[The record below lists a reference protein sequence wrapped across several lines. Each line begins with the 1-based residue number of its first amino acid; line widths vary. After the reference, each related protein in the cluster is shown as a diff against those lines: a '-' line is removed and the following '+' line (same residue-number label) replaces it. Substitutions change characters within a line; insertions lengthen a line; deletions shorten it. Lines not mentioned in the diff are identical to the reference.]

1 MAGPKAKK
9 KKQQQ
14 QKHGVDF
21 KKIKRKVGR
30 KLPPPKN
37 ATNIQ
42 IKSKAIIL
50 PEQSVAI
57 EKAGSATSKKGLV
70 LDDLLKQTSHY
81 NSKVRR
87 DALTGI
93 KELILKHPGELKAHK
108 FALIEKLSQRIGDE
122 DRMVK
127 ETLYELLK
135 LVIFPGCK
143 EDIQGSLI
151 LRMMTYI
158 FRAMTHFSVEA
169 RLMAFKFLD
178 LVVQNNSSTF
188 LFYAEKILQNY
199 EDILRSDLF
208 NMQDKSKVKN
218 ALLGLVRC
226 LSILLCKSQED
237 GSHDKETVGEVLL
250 HAYWLNSP
258 KNSTDFSLV
267 TRKLKDLVPV
277 LITRLLELLPSLR
290 SMNSMGLQLL
300 DTELY
305 ILQSIN
311 LALKFFITKFQ
322 KEQKSCHLQSERD
335 EIRSQPDMV
344 IWDQTVSPALM
355 KLLANFPLHST
366 DQLSA
371 KNQEKHSLLDAEITE
386 IFFNFQEWIDLPTAI
401 TNKFL
406 PYIEMLLVEKTSDG
420 KRVRAAIREKQ
431 LLSFF
436 PYIPKLLSQHVS
448 DDWKYSLLQAFTQAF
463 MDCNPESKLKFA
475 CISILEKMLIHGT
488 ETFLDPIDPAILDH
502 QITWIRELPELL
514 IALGDKHPSSSKVV
528 LRLINHLGGSATVH
542 PSFLLEYEG
551 LKSPF
556 QAFFSMSDGEGN
568 ICYGPFVRLPRDCQE
583 LSLACIS
590 QFSCADVPLLK
601 AITKCCLCNDLDPN
615 LLFRI
620 IEVLGRAENI
630 QIADRLGFFVTLLS
644 HLKVIPEN
652 EPIEE
657 TQLKISSP
665 RTLHKVTQIVCR
677 CLSVM
682 GDILLLLQLLE
693 GIIVSQLQLKPDV
706 ENARALLQVICTLDS
721 EPTRLSEENL
731 AGLSDSL
738 SSYLLDIVH
747 RTPIGA
753 NETAESTV
761 LLEKARFYYLK
772 PCYFLFIR
780 SRRLLTLVLNVMR
793 SLVDD
798 SSRICAI
805 AELFLSMHKNADM
818 CQTLSQFQQEIGS
831 ILLKVSH
838 LQASQENKMTLVERH
853 KIQRAL
859 DQLSNL
865 SS

>member
-1 MAGPKAKK
+1 
-9 KKQQQ
+9 
-14 QKHGVDF
+14 
-21 KKIKRKVGR
+21 
-30 KLPPPKN
+30 
-37 ATNIQ
+37 
-42 IKSKAIIL
+42 
-50 PEQSVAI
+50 
-57 EKAGSATSKKGLV
+57 
-70 LDDLLKQTSHY
+70 
-81 NSKVRR
+81 
-87 DALTGI
+87 
-93 KELILKHPGELKAHK
+93 
-108 FALIEKLSQRIGDE
+108 
-122 DRMVK
+122 
-127 ETLYELLK
+127 
-135 LVIFPGCK
+135 
-143 EDIQGSLI
+143 
-151 LRMMTYI
+151 
-158 FRAMTHFSVEA
+158 
-169 RLMAFKFLD
+169 
-178 LVVQNNSSTF
+178 
-188 LFYAEKILQNY
+188 
-199 EDILRSDLF
+199 
-208 NMQDKSKVKN
+208 
-218 ALLGLVRC
+218 
-226 LSILLCKSQED
+226 
-237 GSHDKETVGEVLL
+237 
-250 HAYWLNSP
+250 
-258 KNSTDFSLV
+258 
-267 TRKLKDLVPV
+267 
-277 LITRLLELLPSLR
+277 
-290 SMNSMGLQLL
+290 
-300 DTELY
+300 
-305 ILQSIN
+305 
-311 LALKFFITKFQ
+311 
-322 KEQKSCHLQSERD
+322 
-335 EIRSQPDMV
+335 
-344 IWDQTVSPALM
+344 
-355 KLLANFPLHST
+355 
-366 DQLSA
+366 
-371 KNQEKHSLLDAEITE
+371 
-386 IFFNFQEWIDLPTAI
+386 
-401 TNKFL
+401 
-406 PYIEMLLVEKTSDG
+406 
-420 KRVRAAIREKQ
+420 
-431 LLSFF
+431 
-436 PYIPKLLSQHVS
+436 
-448 DDWKYSLLQAFTQAF
+448 

-818 CQTLSQFQQEIGS
+818 RQTLSQFQQEIGS
-831 ILLKVSH
+831 ILLK
-838 LQASQENKMTLVERH
+838 ASQENKMTLVERH

-865 SS
+865 LS

>member
-1 MAGPKAKK
+1 MAGPKAKNK
-9 KKQQQ
+9 KKQQ

-50 PEQSVAI
+50 PEQSVAT

-122 DRMVK
+122 DRLVK

-135 LVIFPGCK
+135 L
-143 EDIQGSLI
+143 DIQGSLI

-199 EDILRSDLF
+199 EDISCSDLF
-208 NMQDKSKVKN
+208 NMQDKS
-218 ALLGLVRC
+218 
-226 LSILLCKSQED
+226 
-237 GSHDKETVGEVLL
+237 KETVGEVLL

-258 KNSTDFSLV
+258 KNSTDFTLV
-267 TRKLKDLVPV
+267 TRKLKDLVLV

-311 LALKFFITKFQ
+311 LALKFFIMKFQ
-322 KEQKSCHLQSERD
+322 KEHKSCHLQSERD
-335 EIRSQPDMV
+335 DIRSQLDMV

-355 KLLANFPLHST
+355 KLLADFPLHST

-371 KNQEKHSLLDAEITE
+371 T
-386 IFFNFQEWIDLPTAI
+386 
-401 TNKFL
+401 
-406 PYIEMLLVEKTSDG
+406 TSDG
-420 KRVRAAIREKQ
+420 KRVHAAIREKQ

-463 MDCNPESKLKFA
+463 MDCNSESKLKFA

-514 IALGDKHPSSSKVV
+514 VALGDKHPSSSKVV
-528 LRLINHLGGSATVH
+528 LRLINHLGGSATMH

-556 QAFFSMSDGEGN
+556 QAFFSMSDGEG
-568 ICYGPFVRLPRDCQE
+568 
-583 LSLACIS
+583 
-590 QFSCADVPLLK
+590 
-601 AITKCCLCNDLDPN
+601 NDLDPN

-630 QIADRLGFFVTLLS
+630 QIADRLGFFVALLS
-644 HLKVIPEN
+644 HLKVIP
-652 EPIEE
+652 
-657 TQLKISSP
+657 
-665 RTLHKVTQIVCR
+665 
-677 CLSVM
+677 VM
-682 GDILLLLQLLE
+682 GDIPLLLQLLE
-693 GIIVSQLQLKPDV
+693 EIIVGQLQLKPDI

-721 EPTRLSEENL
+721 EPTRLSVESL

-738 SSYLLDIVH
+738 PSYLLDIVH
-747 RTPIGA
+747 RIPIGA

-798 SSRICAI
+798 SGRICAI

-818 CQTLSQFQQEIGS
+818 RQTLSQFQQEIGS
-831 ILLKVSH
+831 ILLKIFH

>member
-9 KKQQQ
+9 KKKQQ

-30 KLPPPKN
+30 KLSAPKN

-50 PEQSVAI
+50 PEQSVAT

-122 DRMVK
+122 DRLVK

-135 LVIFPGCK
+135 L
-143 EDIQGSLI
+143 DIQGSLI

-199 EDILRSDLF
+199 EDIPRSDLF

-237 GSHDKETVGEVLL
+237 GSHDK
-250 HAYWLNSP
+250 
-258 KNSTDFSLV
+258 
-267 TRKLKDLVPV
+267 
-277 LITRLLELLPSLR
+277 
-290 SMNSMGLQLL
+290 
-300 DTELY
+300 
-305 ILQSIN
+305 
-311 LALKFFITKFQ
+311 
-322 KEQKSCHLQSERD
+322 SESD
-335 EIRSQPDMV
+335 EIRSQLDMV

-355 KLLANFPLHST
+355 KLLADFPLHST

-371 KNQEKHSLLDAEITE
+371 TNQEKHSLLDAEITE

-401 TNKFL
+401 TNKYL

-420 KRVRAAIREKQ
+420 KRVHAAIREKQ

-463 MDCNPESKLKFA
+463 MDCSSESKLKFA
-475 CISILEKMLIHGT
+475 CISILEKMLIHGA

-514 IALGDKHPSSSKVV
+514 VALGDKHPSSSKVV
-528 LRLINHLGGSATVH
+528 LRLINLLGGSATVH

-556 QAFFSMSDGEGN
+556 QAFFSTSDGE
-568 ICYGPFVRLPRDCQE
+568 
-583 LSLACIS
+583 
-590 QFSCADVPLLK
+590 
-601 AITKCCLCNDLDPN
+601 
-615 LLFRI
+615 
-620 IEVLGRAENI
+620 
-630 QIADRLGFFVTLLS
+630 
-644 HLKVIPEN
+644 
-652 EPIEE
+652 
-657 TQLKISSP
+657 
-665 RTLHKVTQIVCR
+665 
-677 CLSVM
+677 VM
-682 GDILLLLQLLE
+682 GDIPLLLQLLE
-693 GIIVSQLQLKPDV
+693 EIIVGQLQLKPDI

-721 EPTRLSEENL
+721 EPTRLSVESL

-738 SSYLLDIVH
+738 PSYLLDIVH
-747 RTPIGA
+747 
-753 NETAESTV
+753 
-761 LLEKARFYYLK
+761 
-772 PCYFLFIR
+772 
-780 SRRLLTLVLNVMR
+780 
-793 SLVDD
+793 
-798 SSRICAI
+798 
-805 AELFLSMHKNADM
+805 
-818 CQTLSQFQQEIGS
+818 
-831 ILLKVSH
+831 
-838 LQASQENKMTLVERH
+838 ASQENKMTLVERH

-865 SS
+865 SSQKQMPWVLCFSHKKFAL

>member
-122 DRMVK
+122 DRLVK

-135 LVIFPGCK
+135 L
-143 EDIQGSLI
+143 DIQGSLI

-237 GSHDKETVGEVLL
+237 GSHDKG
-250 HAYWLNSP
+250 A
-258 KNSTDFSLV
+258 FSRRSRDV
-267 TRKLKDLVPV
+267 RMCIWKLKDLVPV

-290 SMNSMGLQLL
+290 SMNSMGLRSL

-568 ICYGPFVRLPRDCQE
+568 
-583 LSLACIS
+583 
-590 QFSCADVPLLK
+590 
-601 AITKCCLCNDLDPN
+601 DLDPN

-644 HLKVIPEN
+644 HLKVI
-652 EPIEE
+652 
-657 TQLKISSP
+657 
-665 RTLHKVTQIVCR
+665 
-677 CLSVM
+677 
-682 GDILLLLQLLE
+682 
-693 GIIVSQLQLKPDV
+693 PDV